1 MTLIAG
7 VKCQD
12 GFLVAADTAISLGD
26 SGMFHGD
33 KLRYYRGARV
43 GAGNYKLVIASAG
56 DLSYAGMACQDIRDA
71 VAALPKF
78 TVPAIKATIRAVL
91 LDLFSKHMYPY
102 WQAQHP
108 EPPDFSIIV
117 AIEVDEHYEVVV
129 SKDTAVVEVDT
140 YVFRGSG
147 GILAQYLA
155 ERFLQSGSNSVLGC
169 TVATAVHLITE
180 IFRAV
185 KEADSFVGRDT
196 QIIAW
201 RSSDSYSMF
210 STPISIEISAIQ
222 ENVKHALWF
231 ALERSSLPNAIF
243 DNTTQA
249 IVNLLKSIQ
258 NHTQEQS
265 PRELR
270 FIRYSLSPSTNVWS
284 MADLDPNAGLP
295 S

>member
-7 VKCQD
+7 IKCRD
-12 GFLVAADTAISLGD
+12 GFLVAADTTISLGD

-33 KLRYYRGARV
+33 KLRYYRGPQ
-43 GAGNYKLVIASAG
+43 GGSSGYKLIIASAG

-71 VAALPKF
+71 VAAQPNF
-78 TVPAIKATIRAVL
+78 TVPAIKATIRTVL
-91 LDLFSKHMYPY
+91 LDLYSKHMYPY

-108 EPPDFSIIV
+108 EPPDFSLIV
-117 AIEVDEHYEVVV
+117 AIEADEKYEVIV
-129 SKDTAVVEVDT
+129 SNDTAVLEVDT

-147 GILAQYLA
+147 NVLAQYLA

-169 TVATAVHLITE
+169 TVATAVHLVTE

-185 KEADSFVGRDT
+185 KEADAFVGRDT

-201 RSSDSYSMF
+201 RSNDSYSMF

-222 ENVKHALWF
+222 ENLKHALWF
-231 ALERSSLPNAIF
+231 ALERSGLPNAMF
-243 DNTTQA
+243 DSTTQT

-258 NHTQEQS
+258 AHTQEQS

-270 FIRYSLSPSTNVWS
+270 FIRYSLSPSTNAWS
-284 MADLDPNAGLP
+284 MADLDPNAGIP
-295 S
+295 T